1 MKKRIFVGLAAI
13 VCALSMTGAAVAAST
28 GGTFGYDIDA
38 MTLPMPVNV
47 IVPASVTAYL
57 NPYGTTVSFDR
68 RTLKRDNYATGENRL
83 ELTGD
88 VISPPYTI
96 ENVGSTPIRVYATVS
111 GTPLGK
117 ARLVD
122 SGKNVSEW
130 DSSQQTRD
138 VNLWV
143 TGGLTE
149 EAVCSQTYSITNCIS
164 INETETTRTL
174 IDYLDG
180 SSKGYFK
187 INGRLNKYAKGWS
200 ETDGIHINFSLKIVP
215 AGS

>member
-1 MKKRIFVGLAAI
+1 MKKRIFIGLAAL
-13 VCALSMTGAAVAAST
+13 VCAFSTTCAAAAAST

-47 IVPASVTAYL
+47 IVPAKVTAYL

-68 RTLKRDNYATGENRL
+68 NTLKRDDNATGKDRL

-96 ENVGSTPIRVYATVS
+96 ENAGSAPIRVYATVS

-117 ARLVD
+117 AKLVD

-130 DSSQQTRD
+130 DGSQQTHD

-143 TGGLTE
+143 TGGLNE
-149 EAVCSQTYSITNCIS
+149 EAVCTSTYSITNCIS

-200 ETDGIHINFSLKIVP
+200 ESDGVHINFALKIVP
-215 AGS
+215 AGT

>member
-1 MKKRIFVGLAAI
+1 MKKRIFIGLAAL
-13 VCALSMTGAAVAAST
+13 VCAFTTTCAAASAT
-28 GGTFGYDIDA
+28 DGGTFGYDFDA
-38 MTLPMPVNV
+38 MTLPKPVNV

-57 NPYGTTVSFDR
+57 NPYGTTVTFDR
-68 RTLKRDNYATGENRL
+68 KTLKRDDNATGENKL
-83 ELTGD
+83 ELKGD

-96 ENVGSTPIRVYATVS
+96 ENVGSNPIRVYATVS

-117 ARLVD
+117 ANLVD

-130 DSSQQTRD
+130 DGSQQTRD

-174 IDYLDG
+174 IDYLGG

-200 ETDGIHINFSLKIVP
+200 ETDGVHINFALKIVP
-215 AGS
+215 AGT